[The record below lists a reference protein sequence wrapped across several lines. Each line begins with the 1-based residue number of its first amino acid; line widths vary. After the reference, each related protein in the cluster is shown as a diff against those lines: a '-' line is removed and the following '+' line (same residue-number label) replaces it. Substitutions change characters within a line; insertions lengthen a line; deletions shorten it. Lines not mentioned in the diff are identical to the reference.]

1 MARAKKK
8 DKKVLYPTLTAIP
21 RCKVGD
27 CVFRQTLIGQYEEAM
42 IVSILSQDE
51 TSDSW
56 SGTLMTKN
64 GVEYIAGYVEHR
76 TIHDWMPIGWVYDN
90 EAVGWWPPASILR
103 DDSKDAVIED
113 PHVAAEEDSET
124 IFAVPTPWEGEKF
137 MSWQSRVLKSVP
149 AIKGTDAIK
158 TQLSDAWKQKNYEIT
173 V

>member
-42 IVSILSQDE
+42 IVSILSPDE

-64 GVEYIAGYVEHR
+64 GIEYIAGYVEHR

-90 EAVGWWPPASILR
+90 EAVGWWPPASIYFR
-103 DDSKDAVIED
+103 CSDSVGRREVYVLAI
-113 PHVAAEEDSET
+113 PRAE
-124 IFAVPTPWEGEKF
+124 VCP
-137 MSWQSRVLKSVP
+137 RH
-149 AIKGTDAIK
+149 
-158 TQLSDAWKQKNYEIT
+158 
-173 V
+173 